1 MELSEADRL
10 CLAEAES
17 HGRLVA
23 PIVRAGREVPDGVAL
38 KRHLDGMVRRGLL
51 ADAGKS
57 GSEARVLAVAYEATE
72 AGLELMRAVEV
83 RDQAMQMLAQCRGAL
98 AAGGSCEYRLSEIR
112 ELLQGPRW
120 WALVK
125 AAEPSRRH

>member
-10 CLAEAES
+10 CLTEAETQ
-17 HGRLVA
+17 GRLVA
-23 PIVRAGREVPDGVAL
+23 PIVRQGREIPDGVAL

-72 AGLELMRAVEV
+72 AGLELVRAVEA
-83 RDQAMQMLAQCRGAL
+83 RDQAMKLLAECRGAL
-98 AAGGSCEYRLSEIR
+98 AAGGSCEGRLGEIR
-112 ELLQGPRW
+112 DLLQGPRW
-120 WALVK
+120 RALIE
-125 AAEPSRRH
+125 AAKPTRRH

>member
-1 MELSEADRL
+1 MELTEADRL
-10 CLAEAES
+10 CLAEAQS

-23 PIVRAGREVPDGVAL
+23 PIVREGREIPDGVAL

-51 ADAGKS
+51 ADAGES

-72 AGLELMRAVEV
+72 AGLELMRAVEA
-83 RDQAMQMLAQCRGAL
+83 RDAAMKLLAECRGAL
-98 AAGGSCEYRLSEIR
+98 AAGGSCEGRLAEIR

-120 WALVK
+120 WALIK
-125 AAEPSRRH
+125 AAEPARRH